1 MSRDAYRSSAGD
13 LGRNERWDRD
23 RFVME
28 RDRERDRFGGD
39 RERVYEEDDHV
50 YTRGGPPPG
59 PPRRPRPYDD
69 DVVYQTRRRD
79 YYDDEPPRLRRPSPP
94 ASRVVFEKERE
105 REVVRSPSPPPLRRP
120 VRPGTLLRRQSS
132 LDTFDRPPRPY
143 YERDREEYGPPAR
156 REDFRPPREEFR
168 PPINTPIP
176 LPRSKGLPP
185 PRRYAEREYYDE
197 IKVSDPDYY
206 GDEAFRPAER
216 VREKE
221 VIRTRRRS
229 RSRESR
235 SSRAYSHSR
244 RSRSTSASSSSSD
257 ATTTTAKSEYPK
269 KGKTRIPA
277 RLVSQ
282 RALIDLGYPFVQEGN
297 TIIVQRALGQENID
311 DLLKLSEDYKKAEFE
326 VSASRSSA
334 GDILEERH
342 QEVVIYPG
350 GGAPLPPPPPPQVTF
365 APPPQPTYA
374 PAPTGP
380 PPMIVNAAP
389 PQQQQQPV
397 EYTTTTRVVRD
408 VSPARTVSSYTTGTS
423 YDTYTTDTAYAQQQ
437 PYVMNAQP
445 QYPTYNNNQQMAM
458 VPVHTTTT
466 AVDKRHRSRS
476 RHHGGRHSSR
486 DLVSAERLPTGEL
499 VLFEETVERVEEP
512 NRGVRVEKDKRGP
525 PPKLMRAMLA
535 TLT

>member
-1 MSRDAYRSSAGD
+1 
-13 LGRNERWDRD
+13 
-23 RFVME
+23 ME
-28 RDRERDRFGGD
+28 RDRERDRFGDTRD
-39 RERVYEEDDHV
+39 RLYEEDDHV

-94 ASRVVFEKERE
+94 GSRVVFEKERE
-105 REVVRSPSPPPLRRP
+105 REVLRDPSPPPLRRP
-120 VRPGTLLRRQSS
+120 ARPGTLLRRQSS

-143 YERDREEYGPPAR
+143 YEREREEYGPPAR
-156 REDFRPPREEFR
+156 REPDFR

-197 IKVSDPDYY
+197 IKVSDPDHY
-206 GDEAFRPAER
+206 GDDAFRPAER

-244 RSRSTSASSSSSD
+244 RSHSRSSTSSSSSD

-311 DLLKLSEDYKKAEFE
+311 DLLKLSEDYKK
-326 VSASRSSA
+326 
-334 GDILEERH
+334 G
-342 QEVVIYPG
+342 
-350 GGAPLPPPPPPQVTF
+350 
-365 APPPQPTYA
+365 
-374 PAPTGP
+374 
-380 PPMIVNAAP
+380 M
-389 PQQQQQPV
+389 
-397 EYTTTTRVVRD
+397 
-408 VSPARTVSSYTTGTS
+408 SY
-423 YDTYTTDTAYAQQQ
+423 
-437 PYVMNAQP
+437 
-445 QYPTYNNNQQMAM
+445 
-458 VPVHTTTT
+458 
-466 AVDKRHRSRS
+466 
-476 RHHGGRHSSR
+476 
-486 DLVSAERLPTGEL
+486 
-499 VLFEETVERVEEP
+499 
-512 NRGVRVEKDKRGP
+512 
-525 PPKLMRAMLA
+525 
-535 TLT
+535 